1 MRKSAPEYVILLGLF
16 LHRMQHQATLA
27 SYLTG
32 LRAEGRIAFTRDEVF
47 TRDEAVAK
55 LQITGTPSSRR
66 RGRRSVTRAS
76 IRHRFY
82 SSSVGVR
89 R

>member
-1 MRKSAPEYVILLGLF
+1 
-16 LHRMQHQATLA
+16 MQHQATLA

-66 RGRRSVTRAS
+66 RRGRGSVTRAS

-82 SSSVGVR
+82 SSSVSVR